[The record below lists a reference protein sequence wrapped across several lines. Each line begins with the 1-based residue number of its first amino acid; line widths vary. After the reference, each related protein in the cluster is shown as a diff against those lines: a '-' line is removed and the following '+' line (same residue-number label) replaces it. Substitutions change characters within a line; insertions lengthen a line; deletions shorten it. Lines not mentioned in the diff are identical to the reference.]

1 MNIHRILAQGLKSL
15 MMHRLRALLS
25 TLGVLFGVAAVIAML
40 AVGEGAKQE
49 ALEQIASLGM
59 DNLII
64 RQNKLTDDQ
73 QSKARQNSSSGLKIE
88 DGLFLKDHLPGVNLM
103 AAVKIVKAAVQ
114 ATNKEILPEILAI
127 TEDFGKIKNL
137 TLQQGRFFSPIDIQ
151 QKSRICVLGQALA
164 ISLGRQG
171 QLGQTIRLDGI
182 EFVTVGILNSQQGTS
197 KHPVAHQIDNCL
209 FIPLGSELGFPLKV
223 LKKDNLSEIILH
235 FNDSDGLMDR
245 ALLAKRILSQ
255 RHHQVEDF
263 QVVVPYEL
271 MNQAL
276 RTQYTFNLVLV
287 SIATISLLV
296 GGIGIMN
303 IMLAT
308 ISERTRE
315 IGIRRAI
322 GATGSQILF
331 QFLIETTLLSLAGGL
346 LGVIVGCLAAVFI
359 SFTAGWHTVITLWS
373 TLISLGMAVTI
384 GVCAGLYPAMKAA
397 KMHPISALRYY

>member
-1 MNIHRILAQGLKSL
+1 MNINRVLAQCTKSL
-15 MMHRLRALLS
+15 LMHRLRALLS

-59 DNLII
+59 NNLII
-64 RQNKLTDDQ
+64 RQNDLTEDQ
-73 QSKARQNSSSGLKIE
+73 KAKARQHSSAGLKLE
-88 DGLFLKDHLPGVNLM
+88 DGEFLKSHLPGVHLM
-103 AAVKIVKAAVQ
+103 AAVKSVKAPLQ
-114 ATNKEILPEILAI
+114 ATSKEILPEILAI
-127 TEDFGKIKNL
+127 TEDFSKIKGL
-137 TLQQGRFFSPIDIQ
+137 TISQGRFFSPLDI
-151 QKSRICVLGQALA
+151 KEKRRLCVLGHSIAYA
-164 ISLGRQG
+164 LGRQG
-171 QLGQTIRLDGI
+171 QLGQSIRIGGI
-182 EFVTVGILNSQQGTS
+182 EFVSIGILKSQQGST
-197 KHPVAHQIDNCL
+197 KHPVAHHIDNCL
-209 FIPLGSELGFPLKV
+209 FIPLGSELGFPVSAIKHEDLTEV
-223 LKKDNLSEIILH
+223 ILQ
-235 FNDSDGLMDR
+235 FNSPEGVMER

-271 MNQAL
+271 MNQAM

-322 GATGSQILF
+322 GAKANQILI
-331 QFLIETTLLSLAGGL
+331 QFLVETTLLSLAGGL
-346 LGVIVGCLAAVFI
+346 LGVIVGCLAAFFI
-359 SFTAGWHTVITLWS
+359 SYTAGWHTVITLWS
-373 TLISLGMAVTI
+373 TVLSLGMAVTI